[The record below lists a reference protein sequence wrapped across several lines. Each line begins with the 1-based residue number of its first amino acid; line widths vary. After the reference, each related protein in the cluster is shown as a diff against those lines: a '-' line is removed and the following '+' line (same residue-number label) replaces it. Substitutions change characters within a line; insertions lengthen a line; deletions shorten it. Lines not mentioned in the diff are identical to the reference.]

1 MPKNISNI
9 ADLIRETLIKLLRKD
24 KNIFLIG
31 EGVNDPKGIF
41 GTTKGLNKIFK
52 NRVIES
58 PISENAVTG
67 VAIGAAKMGM
77 RPIVIHQRVDF
88 IFYALEQIINSM
100 SKTYYITNG
109 KFNVPIVIRLIVGK
123 GWGQGPMHSQVLDTL
138 FAKIPGLKVYIPTF
152 AEDFKFMLEAAVK
165 DNNPVIFFEHR
176 WLHNLKLKKKSNS
189 KKVRGIIG
197 AKKITD
203 GKDVTVV
210 VSGINTIEVLKA
222 YDLLLKQKVKIEI
235 INLNCLQPLKI
246 DTIIKSVKKTRR
258 LIIIE
263 NGHIKF
269 GFGSEII
276 SQIVEKY
283 PKIFRSNPIRIGNPF
298 YPTPMSKNYISE
310 YYPSKKKIF
319 YSILKILNKK
329 IKINEIKNLK
339 KFLDEEYIDIPDKNF
354 QGPF

>member
-1 MPKNISNI
+1 MPKKTLNTT
-9 ADLIRETLIKLLRKD
+9 DLIRETLIKLLRKD

-41 GTTKGLNKIFK
+41 GTTKGLNQIFK

-58 PISENAVTG
+58 PVSENAVTG
-67 VAIGAAKMGM
+67 IAIGAAKMGM
-77 RPIVIHQRVDF
+77 RPIIIHQRVDF
-88 IFYALEQIINSM
+88 VLYSLEQIINSM
-100 SKTYYITNG
+100 AKTYYITNG
-109 KFNVPIVIRLIVGK
+109 KFKVPIVIRLIVGK

-189 KKVRGIIG
+189 KKKIIIG
-197 AKKITD
+197 AKKITN

-210 VSGINTIEVLKA
+210 VSGINTIEVLKV
-222 YDLLLKQKVKIEI
+222 YDLLLKKKIEIEI
-235 INLNCLQPLKI
+235 ININCLQPLKI
-246 DTIIKSVKKTRR
+246 DTIIKSVKKTKR
-258 LIIIE
+258 LIVIE
-263 NGHIKF
+263 NGHLKF

-276 SQIVEKY
+276 SQIIEKY

-329 IKINEIKNLK
+329 IKINEIKNIK
-339 KFLDEEYIDIPDKNF
+339 EYLDEEHVDIPDKNF